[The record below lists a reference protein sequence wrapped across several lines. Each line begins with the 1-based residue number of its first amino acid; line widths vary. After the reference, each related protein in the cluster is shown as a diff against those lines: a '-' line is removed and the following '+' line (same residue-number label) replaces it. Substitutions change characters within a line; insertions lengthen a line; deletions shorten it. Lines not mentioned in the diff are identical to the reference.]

1 MQNCKMR
8 PDFCTANVSVI
19 VNYIWDTHS
28 FFSKGVQTNKQNCIT
43 IRLIEKKT
51 VIVHYREVRLESCH
65 VAEMQRNQT
74 NKQTNNQTIWW
85 ENHRCA
91 LPKRKTR
98 ESPCCRNETW
108 LFALLM
114 SALLSIAEMAK
125 LRNLVQCCSARWRSR
140 GAEKL
145 FIHKVIWKV

>member
-1 MQNCKMR
+1 MG
-8 PDFCTANVSVI
+8 
-19 VNYIWDTHS
+19 HS
-28 FFSKGVQTNKQNCIT
+28 FILLQRRPNKQTELHNNQTNWKENCHCALPRGK
-43 IRLIEKKT
+43 IRELPCCRNAKKP
-51 VIVHYREVRLESCH
+51 
-65 VAEMQRNQT
+65 